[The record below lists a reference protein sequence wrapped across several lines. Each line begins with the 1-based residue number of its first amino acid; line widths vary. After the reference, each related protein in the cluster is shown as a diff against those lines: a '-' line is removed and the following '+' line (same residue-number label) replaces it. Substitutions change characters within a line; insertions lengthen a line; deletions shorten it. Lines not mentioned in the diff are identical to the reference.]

1 MVRERV
7 WCGRVVRRG
16 VVGCVA
22 RWGVMRGCGG
32 VRGAVGYVAREGER
46 WDVRAGA
53 WRGVWLGACGG
64 GEKFE
69 GG

>member
-1 MVRERV
+1 
-7 WCGRVVRRG
+7 
-16 VVGCVA
+16 
-22 RWGVMRGCGG
+22 MRGCGG